1 MALDLKSTG
10 LSGGN
15 FGAELDDYEE
25 GSWTVSFTRASTGPS
40 FGGLVRTGNY
50 VKVGNLVHL
59 TGSFKWTSITA
70 QGTNVNILAG
80 HPLSLSSINTSCLYV
95 GKDLTSMSSGRLKSF
110 WDAEVANYWYAT
122 IDGPTTLNSNFNST
136 GYFTFAG
143 THTT

>member
-25 GSWTVSFTRASTGPS
+25 GSWTASFIRASTYPTL
-40 FGGLVRTGNY
+40 GGVVKTGNY

-59 TGSFKWTSITA
+59 TGSYKWTSVS
-70 QGTNVNILAG
+70 GHGSNVNILSG
-80 HPLSLSSINTSCLYV
+80 HPFSLSSINTSCLYV
-95 GKDLTSMSSGRLKSF
+95 GKDETSMAAGRLKSF
-110 WDAEVANYWYAT
+110 FDAEVANYWYAT

-143 THTT
+143 TYTI